1 MIILLLYHSLAIF
14 IELELLNQFYL
25 GFEDPMMRLNTGLRD
40 EPELD
45 PSSNFSKSSSP
56 SIRTELSPNVVGVLG
71 KEVRLA
77 CYLNNLGNKTVC
89 LISHIK
95 VFRKSNLKILTNT
108 YF

>member
-1 MIILLLYHSLAIF
+1 
-14 IELELLNQFYL
+14 
-25 GFEDPMMRLNTGLRD
+25 MMRLNTGLRD

-77 CYLNNLGNKTVC
+77 CYLNNLGNKTVY

-95 VFRKSNLKILTNT
+95 VLRKCNL
-108 YF
+108 

>member
-1 MIILLLYHSLAIF
+1 
-14 IELELLNQFYL
+14 
-25 GFEDPMMRLNTGLRD
+25 MMRLNTGLRD

>member
-1 MIILLLYHSLAIF
+1 MLF
-14 IELELLNQFYL
+14 PWQFFSNYNYKTNFHL

-45 PSSNFSKSSSP
+45 PSSNYSKSSSP

-89 LISHIK
+89 LISLII
-95 VFRKSNLKILTNT
+95 VFRK
-108 YF
+108 